1 MGDKGPG
8 LDSVTKLE
16 LCDRQE
22 LPGLLVPPATIN
34 PSRVRKRIQLA
45 GPQSKKHTVRWAT
58 RIRVEL
64 RTLLQIQPAHQALL
78 SHPL

>member
-8 LDSVTKLE
+8 LDSATKLE

-45 GPQSKKHTVRWAT
+45 GPQSKKHTVR
-58 RIRVEL
+58 
-64 RTLLQIQPAHQALL
+64 
-78 SHPL
+78 